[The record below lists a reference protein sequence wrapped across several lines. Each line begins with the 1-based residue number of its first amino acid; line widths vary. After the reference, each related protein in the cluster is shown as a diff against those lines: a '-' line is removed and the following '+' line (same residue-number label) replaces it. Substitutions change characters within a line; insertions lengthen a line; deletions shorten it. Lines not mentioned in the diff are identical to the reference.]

1 MQLHI
6 YLLFIASKFNWE
18 QNFIIWFSI
27 SPDTPHPLPCPSTSA
42 LSVVGLQLLQEQ
54 QQQHEKY
61 IAQFMMALSSF
72 GIVIKVINMDAPSS
86 VCLCFVVPFPP
97 LSLCLYLSL
106 CVLAC
111 VFHLF
116 ALLAYLF
123 IRFCFSLCG
132 ISLLFALPSALLS
145 FSFSVSFTFVDELY
159 LSFQFIRTRS
169 TNSCKHTHTYT
180 PSHSRR
186 WVLVNMAHT
195 F

>member
-1 MQLHI
+1 MTGYGADINLIKWSWETDGQMQLHI

-61 IAQFMMALSSF
+61 IALFMMALSSF

-97 LSLCLYLSL
+97 LSLSLSICL
-106 CVLAC
+106 CVC
-111 VFHLF
+111 
-116 ALLAYLF
+116 LLAYF
-123 IRFCFSLCG
+123 IFSHCSHTFLSAFVFPSVAFLCCLPCPQFYFPF
-132 ISLLFALPSALLS
+132 LLQCLLLLS
-145 FSFSVSFTFVDELY
+145 MSF
-159 LSFQFIRTRS
+159 I
-169 TNSCKHTHTYT
+169 
-180 PSHSRR
+180 
-186 WVLVNMAHT
+186 
-195 F
+195 